1 MRRKRAW
8 IAGGALLALGL
19 CGCGAVLRDAVRQVT
34 PEVVTDAVK
43 ELANPETQ
51 QQVVAAVD
59 EGRVKALTARLSAGF
74 VDGVLDSL
82 EDPARRSR
90 LEAIVS
96 GIASKA
102 AGSATDTVL
111 ARVLDEGVE
120 ARIRLALRGT
130 LLDLLKAGG
139 SAEQTKDF
147 GVAAHEIA
155 KQATLGFQDALD
167 DTRRDRTSGKVAKVD
182 GAIVIAANNA
192 SQTGAR
198 ILWTLGIGLGA
209 LALGLAV
216 TLFWAI
222 RKNRLRRSELEQ
234 RDNALMLLT
243 DAIKST
249 SAQPG
254 SQELR
259 DVLKASMRDR
269 AGAEHIRKV
278 LGEDG
283 RHMLGIDRPT

>member
-1 MRRKRAW
+1 MV
-8 IAGGALLALGL
+8 GTTLLAMIP
-19 CGCGAVLRDAVRQVT
+19 CGCGAILREAVKDVT
-34 PEVVTDAVK
+34 PEVITDAVK

-51 QQVVAAVD
+51 QQVIAAVD
-59 EGRVKALTARLSAGF
+59 ESRVKALTARLSAGF

-82 EDPARRSR
+82 EEPARRAR
-90 LEAIVS
+90 LEAIVN

-120 ARIRLALRGT
+120 ARMRLAMRGT

-139 SAEQTKDF
+139 SEEQTKAF

-155 KQATLGFQDALD
+155 RQATLGFQDALD
-167 DTRRDRTSGKVAKVD
+167 DTRRDRASGKMPKVD

-192 SQTGAR
+192 SQTGGR

-209 LALGLAV
+209 LALGLAM
-216 TLFWAI
+216 TLVWAI
-222 RKNRLRRSELEQ
+222 RKNRLRRSEVQQ
-234 RDNALMLLT
+234 RDNALILLT
-243 DAIKST
+243 DALKST
-249 SAQPG
+249 AAQPG

-278 LGEDG
+278 LGEEG
-283 RHMLGIDRPT
+283 RHMLGIDIDRPP